1 MTGAPLGNVRA
12 LPETDFMLY
21 VLISLCIVVSVLIII
36 KKRFSSPF
44 KLIMVFGKKGSGKSC
59 FMVHEMLRH
68 LKRGW
73 IVYTDLP
80 VNIKGVRLINALD
93 LSTFKPEANSLV
105 CLDEAGLTFNNR
117 NYKTFSDGMTEYV
130 KLQRHF
136 KVKMIINSQSFDVDK
151 KLRDCTDSLIL
162 QSNILNVISISR
174 PILRSVTLVEP
185 SAEGESR
192 IADRLVFDKIW
203 HWRIYLMPKY
213 FKFFDSFAVPDRDL
227 IPFVEMGVDNPS

>member
-1 MTGAPLGNVRA
+1 MAK
-12 LPETDFMLY
+12 FMLY
-21 VLISLCIVVSVLIII
+21 VLITFCLFISLLIFI
-36 KKRFSSPF
+36 KRRFSSPWR
-44 KLIMVFGKKGSGKSC
+44 LIMVFGKKGSGKSC
-59 FMVHEMLRH
+59 YMVHEMLRH
-68 LKRGW
+68 LKKGW
-73 IVYTDLP
+73 IVYTDLA
-80 VNIKGVRLINALD
+80 VNIPGIRLINALD
-93 LSTFKPEANSLV
+93 LSKFKPEANSLV

-136 KVKMIINSQSFDVDK
+136 KVKMLINSQSFDVDK

-162 QSNILNVISISR
+162 QSNILNIISVSR

-203 HWRIYLMPKY
+203 RWRFYFMPKY
-213 FKFFDSFAVPDRDL
+213 FKYFDSYSVPDREL
-227 IPFVEMGVDNPS
+227 IPYQEVVDNPC